1 MKDSPSLRSLDSL
14 KREAKAIKKA
24 KGCKL
29 SEAQDALARRYG
41 FATWGLL
48 HKHHPEAKAREV
60 LRTLVTRDE
69 MLEWFLAH
77 YAADTSNPFD
87 DGISPP
93 STDVSHALLRQF
105 STADQNTLDG
115 VAEELEQEGDW
126 VSSNVLAAIEWF
138 LENHERAV
146 ERTPYESR
154 EGGYLYP
161 LVDVYD
167 VISNTFLELPEEDI
181 DAVVE
186 AIEHYDDAWVD
197 ADFFRELDSEA
208 LAESS
213 EANAE

>member
-1 MKDSPSLRSLDSL
+1 MKDTPFLRSLESL
-14 KREAKAIKKA
+14 KREAKATKKA

-29 SEAQDALARRYG
+29 SEAQDVLARRYG

-48 HKHHPEAKAREV
+48 HKHHPETKTRGVVEM
-60 LRTLVTRDE
+60 LVTRDE

-77 YAADTSNPFD
+77 YVADTSNPFD
-87 DGISPP
+87 DGIAPP
-93 STDVSHALLRQF
+93 STDASHALQRQF
-105 STADQNTLDG
+105 PTADQNTLDG

-126 VSSNVLAAIEWF
+126 ISSEVLAAIKWF

-161 LVDVYD
+161 LVDVFD
-167 VISNTFLELPEEDI
+167 VISNTFLKLPEEDI

-186 AIEHYDDAWVD
+186 AIESYDDAWVD